1 MTPEN
6 EQARAEAI
14 ARLRQK
20 QEAYQALFGI
30 PGKLTPL
37 GEIVLKDLETFARY
51 HDRAITRDLQGRYDG
66 GSTAYNMGLHDIVKR
81 IHQMMGNL
89 HGYSNGNTDGG

>member
-1 MTPEN
+1 MSEEN
-6 EQARAEAI
+6 EAAREAQL

-20 QEAYQALFGI
+20 QEAYAALFGT

-37 GEIVLKDLETFARY
+37 GEVVLRDLEKYARF

-66 GSTAYNMGLHDIVKR
+66 GATAYNMGLHDMIKR
-81 IHQMMGNL
+81 IHYMMGADY
-89 HGYSNGNTDGG
+89 GYSSGNTDAG